1 MFDQCAIP
9 TTVHVEL
16 PDSGFRAC
24 LETTPHTGELV
35 IGSVTFATSPE
46 IARRVVLGLTV
57 DAIRAGLLDDTDLD
71 SLYADWYAANA
82 WPRVT
87 KARASR

>member
-35 IGSVTFATSPE
+35 IGSVTFTISPE

-57 DAIRAGLLDDTDLD
+57 DAIHAGLFDGVDMDR
-71 SLYADWYAANA
+71 LYADWYAASDRLTA
-82 WPRVT
+82 KVP
-87 KARASR
+87 SR